1 MHPSALAKRLYILLF
16 IVIVVFYFYGLGSL
30 PLLGPDEPRYAQVA
44 REMFLRGDPITPTL
58 GGHTWFE
65 KPALLYWMLMAAF
78 KVFGVNEWSARIG
91 PAVCGLLTIAAVWRV
106 GREVERTSEQAGDF
120 SDQARD
126 FSFWS
131 VLVAASSL
139 GLIVFA
145 RGVSF
150 DIVITMTTAWAL
162 AFFLLGELRREKRS
176 AFLIGFYISV
186 GLSLLAKG
194 LVGIVI
200 PFGVVGVYYVLRR
213 EWPRREIWFSL
224 IWGLP
229 IAIAVAA
236 LWYGPV
242 IARHGRLFVDEFF
255 IQHHFARYVSNKY
268 HHPQPVYFYPAIILM
283 LALPWTAFLVE
294 AIGKVRRWLWRGS
307 DSLNIV
313 RVFSLAWLA
322 MPIVFFSF
330 SGSKLPG
337 YILPALPAAAFLIAD
352 RFIDSVSKWSLRA
365 TGAICLVLAAGAFV
379 YALQSREIS
388 LGCATMIAVPLLAA
402 AVASFAKQRERR
414 LSPVLI
420 CGSTFVLV
428 MVVSIC
434 AAPAVGQRESVKDL
448 LQLADAR
455 GYAGAPVLAQRSDD
469 RSAQFYAHDRVVYN
483 ADGEPIT
490 FDEVS
495 LAQARALGDR
505 IVVFIPLEYAGDFKS
520 APNMELLGDNG
531 RLAVFGWKP

>member
-1 MHPSALAKRLYILLF
+1 MHPSALAKRLYVLLF
-16 IVIVVFYFYGLGSL
+16 IVVIVFYFYGLGSL

-65 KPALLYWMLMAAF
+65 KPALLYWMIMGSF
-78 KVFGVNEWSARIG
+78 KVFGVNEWSARLG
-91 PAVCGLLTIAAVWRV
+91 PAVCGLLTIAAVWYVARA
-106 GREVERTSEQAGDF
+106 VERSSEE
-120 SDQARD
+120 ARD
-126 FSFWS
+126 FSFWA

-145 RGVSF
+145 RAASF
-150 DIVITMTTAWAL
+150 DIVVTMTAAWAL
-162 AFFLLGELRREKRS
+162 AFFVCYELGQRRRVSLL
-176 AFLIGFYISV
+176 AGFYVFV

-213 EWPRREIWFSL
+213 EWPARQVWLSL
-224 IWGLP
+224 VWGVPL
-229 IAIAVAA
+229 AVAA
-236 LWYGPV
+236 SAIWYGPV
-242 IARHGRLFVDEFF
+242 IARHGWTFVDEFF

-268 HHPQPVYFYPAIILM
+268 HHPQPIYFYPAIILM

-294 AIGKVRRWLWRGS
+294 ALAKVRRWTWRGG
-307 DSLNIV
+307 DSLSIV
-313 RVFSLAWLA
+313 RVFALAWLA

-337 YILPALPAAAFLIAD
+337 YILPALPAAAFLVAD
-352 RFIDSVSKWSLRA
+352 RFIDSISSWSLRA
-365 TGAICLVLAAGAFV
+365 TSAICLVLAAGGFLF
-379 YALQSREIS
+379 ALQSREIS
-388 LGCATMIAVPLLAA
+388 LTCATMIAVPLVAA
-402 AVASFAKQRERR
+402 AVASLARPNER
-414 LSPVLI
+414 PIAPALI
-420 CGSTFVLV
+420 GGSIFVLV

-434 AAPAVGQRESVKDL
+434 AAPPVGRRESVRDL

-455 GYAGAPVLAQRSDD
+455 GYANAPVLAQRSDD

-483 ADGEPIT
+483 ADGEPAT
-490 FDEVS
+490 FDEVT
-495 LAQARALGDR
+495 LERARSIGER
-505 IVVFIPLEYAGDFKS
+505 IVVLIPLEYAEQVKGSPSF
-520 APNMELLGDNG
+520 EFVGDNG